1 MKKKLTVSAVEEAQ
15 SALTSHSMVRI
26 RDAVECMLE
35 YVLARLP
42 EARAM
47 LQYYNSLNPMKIT
60 NTKVLEE
67 VGWVVYSSGFRYDV
81 VKKYW
86 HAISQAFHGF
96 EIAEVASL
104 YEDMEGEAS
113 RICRECGFNNMRKAM
128 WCIQNAR
135 RIIELDSEKRTQG
148 GLAAYL
154 MELSGKSTY
163 DLVRLAPFL
172 VEELRFKGIG
182 STTIFHLMKNLGI
195 DVFKPD
201 IHVRRTL
208 VKLGLTHEEDASTVD
223 ICHAMLLLSQASQM
237 RIIEL
242 DTLLFEYGRIS
253 GDALIPEVRAISVG

>member
-1 MKKKLTVSAVEEAQ
+1 MTISAVEEAQ
-15 SALTSHSMVRI
+15 CALTSHSMVWI

-35 YVLARLP
+35 YVMARLP

-47 LQYYNSLNPMKIT
+47 LQYYDSLNPMKIT
-60 NTKVLEE
+60 NTKILTELS
-67 VGWVVYSSGFRYDV
+67 WVVYSSGFRHDV

-86 HAISQAFHGF
+86 HAISQAFHSF

-104 YEDMEGEAS
+104 YENVESEAR
-113 RICRECGFNNMRKAM
+113 RICRDCGFNNVRKAV

-148 GLAAYL
+148 GLAGYL
-154 MELSGKSTY
+154 IELSRKNTY
-163 DLVRLAPFL
+163 DLVCLAPFL

-182 STTIFHLMKNLGI
+182 STTIFHLLKNLGI

-208 VKLGLTHEEDASTVD
+208 ARLGLTREKDASIVD
-223 ICHAMLLLSQASQM
+223 ICRAMLLLSQASQM

-253 GDALIPEVRAISVG
+253 GDALVPEVRAISVG